1 MSTQTPRAPRGA
13 TSAQGGRSALLLYAL
28 ALLVVLFSPTS
39 HVQASLVVHL
49 GDALQVVLPDSW
61 VTFTRV
67 EILMNVVIIAPLTFI
82 GSIVWPRLRW
92 QEWTAYGFLGAT
104 MVELVQGILLPGRHA
119 SFSDIF
125 ANTAGALLGALLARL
140 HAELRRGRQSE
151 SCTVLPPSRIFG
163 ALSPVCVSVA
173 RVTKGFGM

>member
-1 MSTQTPRAPRGA
+1 M
-13 TSAQGGRSALLLYAL
+13 SAQGGRSALLLYAL

-39 HVQASLVVHL
+39 HVQASLVIHL

-61 VTFTRV
+61 ITFTRV

-125 ANTAGALLGALLARL
+125 ANTAGAMLGALVQHQISRSR
-140 HAELRRGRQSE
+140 EPRRGR
-151 SCTVLPPSRIFG
+151 SR
-163 ALSPVCVSVA
+163 S
-173 RVTKGFGM
+173 